1 MKALPMNKA
10 GDVRKSTAKRTVAK
24 ATVTRDDAAASSP
37 ADNPKNVVN
46 SVMKAFSVLHA
57 FTPEM
62 AAMTVSELASA
73 TGMDRGTTFRLIH
86 TLLALGYLVPV
97 DVRRFRLGLK
107 CLELGYLT
115 LSSQDLWSHA
125 APLLQACVPDAAD
138 AASLGMLDGADVV
151 FLQRADNGLARRNI
165 DRRPGSRVRAYGA
178 ALGHA
183 MLAWLPEDEQVRILE
198 STERVKLSERTLTDL
213 DALLKRLRQVRKQGY
228 AVSDG
233 ENAYGLRTVAVPV
246 LDAQGTPVAGVS
258 LTVDADRKSIAE
270 LVATGA
276 PRARAIA
283 DELAQ
288 FVRFCAAPL
297 QR

>member
-1 MKALPMNKA
+1 
-10 GDVRKSTAKRTVAK
+10 
-24 ATVTRDDAAASSP
+24 
-37 ADNPKNVVN
+37 
-46 SVMKAFSVLHA
+46 
-57 FTPEM
+57 
-62 AAMTVSELASA
+62 MTVSELASA

-107 CLELGYLT
+107 CLELGYQT

-151 FLQRADNGLARRNI
+151 FLQRADNGLARRNV

-183 MLAWLPEDEQVRILE
+183 MLAWLPEHEQVGILE
-198 STERVKLSERTLTDL
+198 STERVKLSERTLTDV
-213 DALLKRLRQVRKQGY
+213 DALLKRLHQVRSRVCRLGWR
-228 AVSDG
+228 
-233 ENAYGLRTVAVPV
+233 ECLRLAHGCRTGVRRAG
-246 LDAQGTPVAGVS
+246 APVAGVS
-258 LTVDADRKSIAE
+258 LTVDADRMSIAE
-270 LVATGA
+270 LIASGV

>member
-1 MKALPMNKA
+1 MKASPMNKA
-10 GDVRKSTAKRTVAK
+10 SEVRKTGTTRTVAK
-24 ATVTRDDAAASSP
+24 ATGTQDHTAAPSP
-37 ADNPKNVVN
+37 ASNPKNVVN

-62 AAMTVSELASA
+62 PAMTVSELASA

-86 TLLALGYLVPV
+86 TLLSLGYLVPV

-107 CLELGYLT
+107 CLELGYQT
-115 LSSQDLWSHA
+115 LSSQDLWSYA

-151 FLQRADNGLARRNI
+151 FLQRADNSLARRNV

-183 MLAWLPEDEQVRILE
+183 MLAWLPAHEQVGILE
-198 STERVKLSERTLTDL
+198 STERVKLSERTLTDV
-213 DALLKRLRQVRKQGY
+213 DALLKRLHQVRKQGY

-246 LDAQGTPVAGVS
+246 FDAQGAPVAGVS
-258 LTVDADRKSIAE
+258 LTVDADRMSIAD
-270 LVATGA
+270 LVASGV
-276 PRARAIA
+276 PRARTIA

-288 FVRFCAAPL
+288 FVRFCAVPL